1 MPISLTPTVTVNGSD
16 LGAVW
21 LDALTEIRVESE
33 YRVPARATLRFL
45 ERDGISGAAFL
56 IDDASV
62 DLGSAVEVAAV
73 APDGGGSVTLFSG
86 EITGIT
92 MDMGRGG
99 APELSLTAH
108 DKSHRLSR
116 TTTVKAFAQS
126 RVSDIVSTIAEKAGL
141 RAAVDATSETFDWI
155 LQPDTDLGM
164 LTELARR
171 TGYDWWVADSK
182 LHFSR
187 PAAAQTI
194 AVTYAESLLAFSV
207 RASGQHAD
215 EVKVQGWD
223 KSQKT
228 AITGSSTT
236 ASSAV
241 LATSPLAAKA
251 TNAKKA
257 FGSSA
262 IFTMGLTP
270 ATPAEA
276 QSLSQAVLDRAVSGA
291 VTVRGTCV
299 DEPSIALGT
308 ALEVSGVPGKVAG
321 TYPVTKVEHVFRS
334 GTPLTTRFS
343 AGDRMS
349 HSLVD
354 TLGTGTART
363 PAFHHSGLVV
373 GIVTNAQDPD
383 GLGRVK
389 IKIPSLSDEVET
401 WWARVVNVGAGATR
415 GYGYQP
421 EVNDEVLVGFENG
434 DPRQPAI
441 LGGLFN
447 GADKP
452 PELKYTSTKKL
463 AERTITSRQGHVFS
477 IVEGDDDPTTAAFL
491 FKLAGDKAK
500 LNLAAN
506 GATVEMP
513 QGKPIT
519 VKSGSSSIVISESG
533 DITIASQS
541 GNISL
546 KSDGGNVT
554 IEGLEVKITA
564 KTELALQGQVK
575 AGMKGAM
582 IAVEAEGVAQV
593 KGSLVQ
599 LN

>member
-1 MPISLTPTVTVNGSD
+1 MPISLTPTLSVNGSD
-16 LGAVW
+16 LGAEW
-21 LDALTEIRVESE
+21 LDALTEVRVESE
-33 YRVPARATLRFL
+33 YQVPARATLRFL
-45 ERDGISGAAFL
+45 ERDGISGASFL
-56 IDDASV
+56 IDDSSL
-62 DLGSAVEVAAV
+62 DLGSPIEIAAL
-73 APDGGGSVTLFSG
+73 APDSGESVTLFNG

-92 MDMGRGG
+92 MDMGKDG
-99 APELSLTAH
+99 AAELSFTAH
-108 DKSHRLSR
+108 DRSHRLSR

-126 RVSDIVSTIAEKAGL
+126 KVSDIVSTMASQAGL
-141 RAAVDATSETFDWI
+141 TAMVDATTEVFDWI
-155 LQPDTDLGM
+155 LQPDSDLGM

-171 TGYDWWVADSK
+171 TGYDWWAEGRK
-182 LHFSR
+182 LHFAK
-187 PAAAQTI
+187 PAAGQTVS
-194 AVTYAESLLAFSV
+194 VTYAESLIAFSV
-207 RASGQHAD
+207 RASGQHPD
-215 EVKVQGWD
+215 QVKVQGWD

-228 AITGSSTT
+228 PITGSSST
-236 ASSAV
+236 ASTAV
-241 LATSPLAAKA
+241 LSTSPLAKKA
-251 TNAKKA
+251 NDAQAA

-270 ATPAEA
+270 ASQTEA
-276 QSLSQAVLDRAVSGA
+276 QSISQAVLDRAVSAA
-291 VTVRGTCV
+291 VSVRGTCV

-308 ALEVSGVPGKVAG
+308 TVEVSGVPTKVAG
-321 TYPVTKVEHVFRS
+321 KYPVTKVEHVFRA

-343 AGDRMS
+343 AGDRTS

-354 TLGTGTART
+354 TLGTGAART

-389 IKIPSLSDEVET
+389 IKIPSLSNDVET

-452 PELKYTSTKKL
+452 PELKYTSSKKL

-500 LNLAAN
+500 LNLAAS

-519 VKSGSSSIVISESG
+519 VKSGTSSIVISDSG

-546 KSDGGNVT
+546 KSEGGNVT
-554 IEGLEVKITA
+554 IEGVQVKVTA
-564 KTELALQGQVK
+564 QSELALQGQVK

-582 IAVEAEGVAQV
+582 VAVEADGVAQV

-599 LN
+599 IN